1 MKSLTELILQNSNLI
16 YSIASKFGNNNDLDD
31 LFHAGC
37 IGMMEAYK
45 RFDSSRGVKFTT
57 FAYPYILGRIS
68 EYVRENHAVK
78 LTKDMT
84 RAKNKIE
91 RAKMYMTQELM
102 REPSNEELSNYL
114 NIPLENLNML
124 LNYNGD
130 GFSLDETYLDNL
142 SLYDVISSKEVDY
155 NTLVFLKQEIENLEE
170 PERTI
175 MYERYFEDM
184 TQSEIANNL
193 GLSQVDVSRREK
205 KVLVKLRKTFN

>member
-16 YSIASKFGNNNDLDD
+16 YSIASKFGNNNAMDD
-31 LFHAGC
+31 LFQAGC

>member
-1 MKSLTELILQNSNLI
+1 MEELILENKNLI
-16 YSIASKFGNNNDLDD
+16 YSITRYFEKYSNKED
-31 LFHAGC
+31 LFQAGC

-45 RFDSSRGVKFTT
+45 KFDASRGVKFTT

-78 LTKDMT
+78 LSKDMM
-84 RAKNKIE
+84 RARNKIDK
-91 RAKMYMTQELM
+91 AKLYLTQEFM
-102 REPSNEELSNYL
+102 REPTNDELSEYL

-124 LNYNGD
+124 MNYKGE
-130 GFSLDETYLDNL
+130 GISLDETYLDDL
-142 SLYDVISSKEVDY
+142 SLYDVIAAKEADY
-155 NTLVFLKQEIENLEE
+155 NTLVFLKQEIDSLGE

>member
-1 MKSLTELILQNSNLI
+1 MDPLKEVILENSNLI
-16 YSIASKFGNNNDLDD
+16 YSIASHFGNNQDMDD
-31 LFHAGC
+31 LFQAGC

-45 RFDSSRGVKFTT
+45 KFDASRGVKFTT

-68 EYVRENHAVK
+68 EYARENHAIK
-78 LTKDMT
+78 LSKDMM
-84 RAKNKIE
+84 RARNKIDK
-91 RAKMYMTQELM
+91 AKLYLTQEFM
-102 REPSNEELSNYL
+102 REPTNEELSEYL
-114 NIPLENLNML
+114 NVPIENLNML
-124 LNYNGD
+124 MNYKGE
-130 GFSLDETYLDNL
+130 GVSLDETYLDDL
-142 SLYDVISSKEVDY
+142 SLYDVIAAKEADY
-155 NTLVFLKQEIENLEE
+155 NTLVFLKQEIDSLGE

>member
-16 YSIASKFGNNNDLDD
+16 YSIASKFGNNNDMDD
-31 LFHAGC
+31 LFQAGC

>member
-1 MKSLTELILQNSNLI
+1 
-16 YSIASKFGNNNDLDD
+16 
-31 LFHAGC
+31 
-37 IGMMEAYK
+37 
-45 RFDSSRGVKFTT
+45 
-57 FAYPYILGRIS
+57 
-68 EYVRENHAVK
+68 
-78 LTKDMT
+78 MT

>member
-1 MKSLTELILQNSNLI
+1 MDPLKEVILENSNLI
-16 YSIASKFGNNNDLDD
+16 YSIATKFGSGQDMDD
-31 LFHAGC
+31 LFQAGC

-45 RFDSSRGVKFTT
+45 KFDASRGVKFTT

-78 LTKDMT
+78 LSKDMM
-84 RAKNKIE
+84 RAKKKVDK
-91 RAKMYMTQELM
+91 AKMYLSQELM
-102 REPSNEELSNYL
+102 REPTNEELSDYL

-124 LNYNGD
+124 VSYNGD
-130 GFSLDETYLDNL
+130 GYSLDETYLDDL
-142 SLYDVISSKEVDY
+142 SLYDVIASKDTDY
-155 NTLVFLKQEIENLEE
+155 NTLVFLKQEIDSLGE

-184 TQSEIANNL
+184 TQSEIAENL
-193 GLSQVDVSRREK
+193 GLSQVDISRREK

>member
-16 YSIASKFGNNNDLDD
+16 YSIASKFGNNNDMDD
-31 LFHAGC
+31 LFQAGC

-114 NIPLENLNML
+114 NIPLKNLNML

>member
-1 MKSLTELILQNSNLI
+1 MYPLKEVILENSNLI
-16 YSIASKFGNNNDLDD
+16 YSIASHFGNNQDMDD
-31 LFHAGC
+31 LFQVGC

-45 RFDSSRGVKFTT
+45 KFDTSRGVKFTT

-68 EYVRENHAVK
+68 EYARENHAIK
-78 LTKDMT
+78 LSKDMM
-84 RAKNKIE
+84 RARNKIDK
-91 RAKMYMTQELM
+91 AKLYLTQEFM
-102 REPSNEELSNYL
+102 REPTNEELSEYL
-114 NIPLENLNML
+114 NVTIENLNML
-124 LNYNGD
+124 MNYKGE
-130 GFSLDETYLDNL
+130 GVSLDETYLDDL
-142 SLYDVISSKEVDY
+142 SLYDVIAAKEVDY
-155 NTLVFLKQEIENLEE
+155 NTLVFLKQEIDSLGE

>member
-1 MKSLTELILQNSNLI
+1 MDPLREVILENSNLI
-16 YSIASKFGNNNDLDD
+16 YSIASHFGNNQDMDD
-31 LFHAGC
+31 LFQAGC

-45 RFDSSRGVKFTT
+45 KFDSSRGVKFTT

-68 EYVRENHAVK
+68 EFARENHTVK
-78 LTKDMT
+78 LSRDMM
-84 RAKNKIE
+84 RARNKIDK
-91 RAKMYMTQELM
+91 AKLYLTQEFM
-102 REPSNEELSNYL
+102 REPTNEELSEYL
-114 NIPLENLNML
+114 NVPIENLNML
-124 LNYNGD
+124 MNYKGE
-130 GFSLDETYLDNL
+130 GVSLDETYLDDL
-142 SLYDVISSKEVDY
+142 SLYDVIAAKEADY
-155 NTLVFLKQEIENLEE
+155 NTLVFLKQEIDSLGE

>member
-1 MKSLTELILQNSNLI
+1 MDPLREVILENSNLI
-16 YSIASKFGNNNDLDD
+16 YSIASHFGSNQDMDD
-31 LFHAGC
+31 LFQSGC

-45 RFDSSRGVKFTT
+45 KFDTSRGVKFTT

-68 EYVRENHAVK
+68 EYARENHAIK
-78 LTKDMT
+78 LSKDMM
-84 RAKNKIE
+84 RARNKIDK
-91 RAKMYMTQELM
+91 AKLYLTQEFM
-102 REPSNEELSNYL
+102 REPTNEELSEYL
-114 NIPLENLNML
+114 NVPIENLNML
-124 LNYNGD
+124 MNYKGE
-130 GFSLDETYLDNL
+130 GVSLDEAYLDDL
-142 SLYDVISSKEVDY
+142 SLYDVIVAKEVDY
-155 NTLVFLKQEIENLEE
+155 NTLVFLKQEIDSLGE

>member
-1 MKSLTELILQNSNLI
+1 MDPLKEVILENSNLI
-16 YSIASKFGNNNDLDD
+16 YSIASYFGNNQDMDD
-31 LFHAGC
+31 LFQAGC

-45 RFDSSRGVKFTT
+45 KFDASRRVKFTT

-68 EYVRENHAVK
+68 EYARENHAIK
-78 LTKDMT
+78 LSKDMM
-84 RAKNKIE
+84 RARNKIDK
-91 RAKMYMTQELM
+91 AKLYLTQEFM
-102 REPSNEELSNYL
+102 REPTNEELSEYL
-114 NIPLENLNML
+114 NVPIENLNML
-124 LNYNGD
+124 MNYKGE
-130 GFSLDETYLDNL
+130 GVSLDETYLDDL
-142 SLYDVISSKEVDY
+142 SLYDVIAAKEVDY
-155 NTLVFLKQEIENLEE
+155 NTLVFLKQEIDSLGE

>member
-16 YSIASKFGNNNDLDD
+16 YSIASKFGNNNDMDD
-31 LFHAGC
+31 LFQAAC
-37 IGMMEAYK
+37 IGMMAAYK

-57 FAYPYILGRIS
+57 FTYPYILGRIS

>member
-1 MKSLTELILQNSNLI
+1 MDPLREVILENSNLI
-16 YSIASKFGNNNDLDD
+16 YSIASHFGNNQDMDD
-31 LFHAGC
+31 LFQAGC

-45 RFDSSRGVKFTT
+45 KFDTSRGVKFTT

-68 EYVRENHAVK
+68 EYARENHAIK
-78 LTKDMT
+78 LSKDMM
-84 RAKNKIE
+84 RARNKIDK
-91 RAKMYMTQELM
+91 AKLYLTQEFM
-102 REPSNEELSNYL
+102 REPTNEELSEYL
-114 NIPLENLNML
+114 NIPIENLNML
-124 LNYNGD
+124 MNYKGE
-130 GFSLDETYLDNL
+130 GISLDENYLDDL
-142 SLYDVISSKEVDY
+142 SLYDVIAAKEVDY
-155 NTLVFLKQEIENLEE
+155 NTLVFLKQEIDSLGE

>member
-1 MKSLTELILQNSNLI
+1 MDPLKEVILENSNLI
-16 YSIASKFGNNNDLDD
+16 YSIASKFGSGQDMDD
-31 LFHAGC
+31 LFQAGC

-45 RFDSSRGVKFTT
+45 KFDASRGVKFTT

-78 LTKDMT
+78 LSKDMM
-84 RAKNKIE
+84 RAKKKVDK
-91 RAKMYMTQELM
+91 AKMYLSQELM
-102 REPSNEELSNYL
+102 REPTNEELSDYL

-124 LNYNGD
+124 VSYNGD
-130 GFSLDETYLDNL
+130 GYSLDETYLDDL
-142 SLYDVISSKEVDY
+142 SLYDVIASKDTDY
-155 NTLVFLKQEIENLEE
+155 NTLVFLKQEIDSLGE

-184 TQSEIANNL
+184 TQSEIAENL
-193 GLSQVDVSRREK
+193 GLSQVDISRREK

>member
-1 MKSLTELILQNSNLI
+1 MDPLKEVILENSNLI
-16 YSIASKFGNNNDLDD
+16 YSIASHFGNNQDMDD
-31 LFHAGC
+31 LFQAGC

-45 RFDSSRGVKFTT
+45 KFDASRGVKFTT

-68 EYVRENHAVK
+68 EYARENHASK
-78 LTKDMT
+78 LSKDMM
-84 RAKNKIE
+84 RARNKIDK
-91 RAKMYMTQELM
+91 AKLYLTQEFM
-102 REPSNEELSNYL
+102 REPTNEELSEYL

-124 LNYNGD
+124 MNYKGE
-130 GFSLDETYLDNL
+130 GVSLDETYLDDL
-142 SLYDVISSKEVDY
+142 SLYDVIAAKEVDY
-155 NTLVFLKQEIENLEE
+155 NTLVFLKQEIDSLGE

>member
-1 MKSLTELILQNSNLI
+1 MEPLKEVILENSNLI
-16 YSIASKFGNNNDLDD
+16 YSIASHFGNNQDMDD
-31 LFHAGC
+31 LFQIGC

-45 RFDSSRGVKFTT
+45 KFDTSRGVKFTT

-68 EYVRENHAVK
+68 EYVRENHAIK
-78 LTKDMT
+78 LSKDMMRARNKID
-84 RAKNKIE
+84 RAKL
-91 RAKMYMTQELM
+91 YLTQEFM
-102 REPSNEELSNYL
+102 REPTNEELIEYL

-124 LNYNGD
+124 MNYKGE
-130 GFSLDETYLDNL
+130 GVSLDETYLDDL
-142 SLYDVISSKEVDY
+142 SLYDVIAAKEVDY
-155 NTLVFLKQEIENLEE
+155 NTLVFLKQEIDSLGE

>member
-1 MKSLTELILQNSNLI
+1 MDPLKEVILENSNLI
-16 YSIASKFGNNNDLDD
+16 YSIASKFGSGQDMDD
-31 LFHAGC
+31 LFQAGC

-45 RFDSSRGVKFTT
+45 KFDASRGVKFTT

-78 LTKDMT
+78 LSKDMM
-84 RAKNKIE
+84 RAKKKVDK
-91 RAKMYMTQELM
+91 AKMYLSQELM
-102 REPSNEELSNYL
+102 REPTNEELSDYL

-124 LNYNGD
+124 VSYNGD
-130 GFSLDETYLDNL
+130 GYSLDETYLDDL
-142 SLYDVISSKEVDY
+142 SLYDVIASKDIDY
-155 NTLVFLKQEIENLEE
+155 NTLVFLKQEIDSLGE

-184 TQSEIANNL
+184 TQSEIAENL
-193 GLSQVDVSRREK
+193 GLSQVDISRREK

>member
-1 MKSLTELILQNSNLI
+1 MDPLKEVILENSNLI
-16 YSIASKFGNNNDLDD
+16 YSIASKFGSGQDMDD
-31 LFHAGC
+31 LFQAGC

-45 RFDSSRGVKFTT
+45 KFDASRGVKFTT

-78 LTKDMT
+78 LSKDMM
-84 RAKNKIE
+84 RAKKKVDK
-91 RAKMYMTQELM
+91 AKMYLSQELM
-102 REPSNEELSNYL
+102 REPTNEELSDYL

-124 LNYNGD
+124 VIYNGD
-130 GFSLDETYLDNL
+130 GYSLDETYLDDL
-142 SLYDVISSKEVDY
+142 SLYDVIASKDIDY
-155 NTLVFLKQEIENLEE
+155 NTLVFLKQEIDSLGE

-184 TQSEIANNL
+184 TQSEIAENL
-193 GLSQVDVSRREK
+193 GLSQVDISRREK

>member
-1 MKSLTELILQNSNLI
+1 MEPLKEVILENSNLI
-16 YSIASKFGNNNDLDD
+16 YSIASHFGNNQDMDD
-31 LFHAGC
+31 LFQAGC

-45 RFDSSRGVKFTT
+45 KFDASRGVKFTT

-68 EYVRENHAVK
+68 EYARENHAIK
-78 LTKDMT
+78 LSKDMM
-84 RAKNKIE
+84 RARNKIDK
-91 RAKMYMTQELM
+91 AKLYLTQEFM
-102 REPSNEELSNYL
+102 REPTNEELSEYL
-114 NIPLENLNML
+114 NVPTENLNML
-124 LNYNGD
+124 MNYKGE
-130 GFSLDETYLDNL
+130 GISLDENYLDDL
-142 SLYDVISSKEVDY
+142 SLYDVIAAKEVDY
-155 NTLVFLKQEIENLEE
+155 NTLVFLKQEIDSLGE